1 MRHNVEVD
9 LDNSIEILRGFWD
22 EMQIQIDFYEIFGR
36 S

>member
-9 LDNSIEILRGFWD
+9 LDNSIEILGGFWD